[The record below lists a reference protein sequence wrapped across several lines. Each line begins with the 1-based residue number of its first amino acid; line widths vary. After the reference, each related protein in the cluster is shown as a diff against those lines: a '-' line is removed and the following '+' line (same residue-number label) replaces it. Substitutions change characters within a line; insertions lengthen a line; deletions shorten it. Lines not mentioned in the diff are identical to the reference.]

1 MNPLAQRE
9 KKKKKKKKK
18 ERERYQE
25 CCFSSWKI
33 VSALWLPALVC
44 GRVFVVPSFHVF
56 GVYPTTSRC
65 MRRWGECTSC
75 SVLIMFCP
83 KGGKK
88 FINITSHHEEVCS
101 VVTLRRTGSLDGS
114 QSVSRK
120 DKG

>member
-1 MNPLAQRE
+1 MNPLAQR
-9 KKKKKKKKK
+9 KKKKKK
-18 ERERYQE
+18 REKDIRSVVFHHGKSYLRYGCQ
-25 CCFSSWKI
+25 
-33 VSALWLPALVC
+33 LWSVV
-44 GRVFVVPSFHVF
+44 GFFVVPSFHVF

-83 KGGKK
+83 KRGKK

>member
-1 MNPLAQRE
+1 MNPLAQR
-9 KKKKKKKKK
+9 KKKKKKKK
-18 ERERYQE
+18 ER
-25 CCFSSWKI
+25 KI
-33 VSALWLPALVC
+33 SGVLFFIMENRICAMVASFGLWW
-44 GRVFVVPSFHVF
+44 GFFVVPSFHVF

-83 KGGKK
+83 KRGKK